1 MQASA
6 QVDWPLY
13 KVRAKNIAAQSEN
26 KIHSDDVARSLGF
39 SGALVSGV
47 AVYAYMTRPLVE
59 KFGEEWLRRG
69 SARVEFFKPAYE
81 GGLLSVQAEGPA
93 SLDGPAPFT
102 VRVHNEGGVEIA
114 RLEGSGGDGPASQED
129 PASLEGMAEPTFCEA
144 PAGAERALISW
155 EALELHRPM
164 WTHTWRAQGLDNAE
178 WCEGVMDSLPIYRAE
193 AGAPLHPGLVLRA
206 ANRVLSNQFI
216 LPAWIHVASRLRW
229 GGMMRVGQQVEVR
242 AVPVEKFEKKGHQFA
257 VVNMLML
264 ADGAPCVNL
273 QHKFIFRLRAAA

>member
-1 MQASA
+1 MQVSA

-13 KVRAKNIAAQSEN
+13 KVRAKNLAAQSEN

-59 KFGEEWLRRG
+59 RFGEEWLRRG
-69 SARVEFFKPAYE
+69 AARVEFFKPAYE
-81 GGLLSVQAEGPA
+81 GDLLSVQAEGPV
-93 SLDGPAPFT
+93 SLDGPEPFT
-102 VRVHNEGGVEIA
+102 VRVHNADGVELA
-114 RLEGSGGDGPASQED
+114 RLEGSAGDGPAFLED
-129 PASLEGMAEPTFCEA
+129 MAEPTLCEA
-144 PAGAERALISW
+144 PAGAERELISW
-155 EALELHRPM
+155 EGLELHRPL
-164 WTHTWRAQGLDNAE
+164 WTHTWRTQAADNAE
-178 WCEGVMDSLPIYRAE
+178 WCEEVMDSLPIYRAE